1 MPLPP
6 SRLNTL
12 AQAGRW
18 RVLALGIGVG
28 LIAAT
33 GQAPLGETLLGFLA
47 IALFLRIVVHAP
59 NWRRAAWIGWSVG
72 LGYFCGTLFWIVEPF
87 MVDAATHGWMAP
99 FALFFMAGGMAL
111 FWGLAAG
118 LAAQLGGVLA
128 FALCLAAVEMAR
140 SYVLTG
146 FPWALIG
153 YIWLDTPVIQLAA
166 WIGPHGVTLLTT
178 LVAAGLAVVSQ
189 RAGRVWQAGTVAA
202 IAAVIYAPW
211 HPSPAEANGPMVR
224 LIQPNAPQHQK
235 WDPAFQPV
243 FLKRLLDMT
252 AAPADT
258 PPDLIV
264 WPETT
269 LPRLLNTSGRL
280 VQTIAEAA
288 GDSAVVFGAIRRE
301 GIKARNSMVALNAAG
316 ITTHVYDKHHLVP
329 FGEYLPLAWI
339 LNSLGLYG
347 LAEQA
352 GGYQAGPGP
361 EVLDL
366 GTTLGKVLPLIC
378 YEAIFPHDVAGS
390 ATRPQWVLQ
399 ITNDAW
405 FGNLAGPQ
413 QHMAQARI
421 RAIEQGLPLLR
432 AANTGV
438 TAVIGPRGEVYQS
451 IALNTTG
458 YLDARVPK
466 RLSETVYGRTGNWP
480 ILVLLIAG
488 ITARTIRRHPKKV
501 DAL

>member
-1 MPLPP
+1 M
-6 SRLNTL
+6 
-12 AQAGRW
+12 AGRW
-18 RVLALGIGVG
+18 RVLAIGVVIG

-33 GQAPLGETLLGFLA
+33 GQAPLGFTLVGFLA
-47 IALFLRIVVHAP
+47 IALFVRVAQHAG

-87 MVDAATHGWMAP
+87 MVDVATHGWMAP

-118 LAAQLGGVLA
+118 VAARFGGAVAL
-128 FALCLAAVEMAR
+128 ALCLAAVEMAR

-178 LVAAGLAVVSQ
+178 LAAAGLAVLSQ
-189 RAGRVWQAGTVAA
+189 RTGRVWLAGAVGAVAA
-202 IAAVIYAPW
+202 VTYAPW
-211 HPSPAEANGPMVR
+211 QPAPAEANGPMVR

-235 WDPAFQPV
+235 WDPAFHPV
-243 FLKRLLDMT
+243 FLKRLLEMT
-252 AAPADT
+252 AAPAT
-258 PPDLIV
+258 VQPDLIV

-269 LPRLLNTSGRL
+269 LPRLLNNADGL
-280 VQTIAEAA
+280 VQTIAETA
-288 GDSAVVFGAIRRE
+288 GDRPVIFGAIRRE
-301 GIKARNSMVALNAAG
+301 GIKARNSMVVLSSTG
-316 ITTHVYDKHHLVP
+316 VTTHVYDKHHLVP

-361 EVLDL
+361 EILDL
-366 GTTLGKVLPLIC
+366 GETLGTVLPLIC
-378 YEAIFPHDVAGS
+378 YEAIFPHDVAGTD
-390 ATRPQWVLQ
+390 TRPGWILQ

-413 QHMAQARI
+413 QHLAQARI

-438 TAVIGPRGEVYQS
+438 TAVIGPRGEIHQS

-458 YLDARVPK
+458 FLDARVPMAQPATLYS
-466 RLSETVYGRTGNWP
+466 RSGDWP

-488 ITARTIRRHPKKV
+488 FTVRRIGRSSKQV
-501 DAL
+501 DA